1 MRSAVSPQASETRSL
16 SNPLLPLLPPP
27 PLHVGKLLGRGRSSP
42 LLLPILPLSPLHPGK
57 RKVFWQNLREEPL
70 VFINGQPFVVRES
83 DQPFSNLE
91 YTGE

>member
-1 MRSAVSPQASETRSL
+1 MPCDEGTSGTL
-16 SNPLLPLLPPP
+16 KLLPSLPP
-27 PLHVGKLLGRGRSSP
+27 V
-42 LLLPILPLSPLHPGK
+42 HPGK

-91 YTGE
+91 YTGERGALEEGQPLWGQPISVGHDFPRAALL